1 MNDIRMTEIMNL
13 IDVRTSNRLQGSK
26 QKLNECNMIY
36 TIPDTFTSTMSY
48 KYCKIDIMFIYD

>member
-1 MNDIRMTEIMNL
+1 MTEIMNL

-26 QKLNECNMIY
+26 QKLNECNIIY